1 MPPFV
6 KKLAVGLGDFSDE
19 PARADFRRVEP
30 VAAKHRLGVQRGEK
44 ARDGRLRIAL
54 RAETGEL
61 RVFAVAARFPRE
73 YFLREQRLAPCG
85 DKAFRVEMLRVDRP
99 ESHARD
105 ASRLSVVFKPRKK
118 NSRCLRAVRP
128 LSNVSIFPTH
138 LHQPHTM
145 PVISRGLEGI
155 IAAETRIG
163 DVRGDIG
170 QLIYCGYDINELADK
185 ATYEEVIHLLWHGRL
200 PTQRELD
207 RLTTALRA
215 EREIPQ
221 GVIDLIRTVPKTASP
236 IDVMRTAVSMLGCY
250 PTVRHDLDMPENQAI
265 AIKLVSQIGII
276 AAWFH
281 RSRLGLPLTP
291 IRKDLSEAAH
301 FLWLMTGEEPGTE
314 AVRTLDVA
322 YVLHAEHGFNAST
335 FTARVVSST
344 LSDMY
349 SAISAAIGAL
359 KGPLHGGA
367 NEGVIHML
375 QEIGSLDKVDQ
386 WVEDALAQKKKI
398 MGIGHRVYKVLDPRA
413 PHLKA
418 MAIKLS
424 NELGEAKWIQMS
436 ERIAEI
442 MKERKGLNANVDF
455 YSATVYYSLGIPTD
469 LFTPIFAIA
478 RMSGWTAHVLEQLAD
493 NRLFRPLSE
502 YVGPEPDKKFVPIGQ
517 R

>member
-1 MPPFV
+1 M
-6 KKLAVGLGDFSDE
+6 A
-19 PARADFRRVEP
+19 
-30 VAAKHRLGVQRGEK
+30 
-44 ARDGRLRIAL
+44 
-54 RAETGEL
+54 
-61 RVFAVAARFPRE
+61 
-73 YFLREQRLAPCG
+73 
-85 DKAFRVEMLRVDRP
+85 
-99 ESHARD
+99 
-105 ASRLSVVFKPRKK
+105 
-118 NSRCLRAVRP
+118 
-128 LSNVSIFPTH
+128 
-138 LHQPHTM
+138 
-145 PVISRGLEGI
+145 VISRGLEGI

-170 QLIYCGYDINELADK
+170 QLIYCGYDINELAGK
-185 ATYEEVIHLLWHGRL
+185 VSYEEVVHLLWHNRL
-200 PTQRELD
+200 PTAHELD

-215 EREIPQ
+215 ERELPA
-221 GVIDLIRTVPKTASP
+221 GVIEWIQNAPKDAAP

-250 PTVRHDLDMPENQAI
+250 PTVRHDLDMPEANAI
-265 AIKLVSQIGII
+265 AIKLVAQIGII
-276 AAWFH
+276 AAYFH
-281 RSRLGLPLTP
+281 RARTGKNLPP

-301 FLWLMTGEEPGTE
+301 FLWLITGEEPTTE
-314 AVRTLDVA
+314 ATQTLDVA

-335 FTARVVSST
+335 FTGRVVAST

-375 QEIGSLDKVDQ
+375 QEIGELDKVDG

-424 NELGEAKWIQMS
+424 EQLGEAKWIQMS
-436 ERIAEI
+436 DRIATI

-469 LFTPIFAIA
+469 LFTPIFAIS
-478 RMSGWTAHVLEQLAD
+478 RMSGWTAHILEQYAD

-502 YVGPEPDKKFVPIGQ
+502 YSGAPVGKKVVPIAE